1 MLLTELNNLLAAQSI
16 RGTMDIRSDLKSIEN
31 TLNRLVEYSKVFRD
45 FDSDWSH
52 LKNNEDFRLVY
63 DLDWNKR
70 PPLEKIYSEGRGLAR
85 GFAEVL
91 IQFNDARQFPQL
103 RQFVSYFDN
112 TWLFDVESFKNDLRV
127 ATDISSQLKHTPWAM
142 GQMLRLFEQ
151 QINYIPS
158 IKHAIDTLKETE
170 IYKQESGIRS
180 NATSTDMYGHILRVV
195 DSVGKM
201 IERHPSTFLGKSE
214 EDLRDLILVSL
225 ESNPLG
231 TATGETYN
239 KSGKTDILIR
249 HDNSNIFIGEC
260 KVWHGQSEYLKAIDQ
275 LLGYLTWRDKNAAL
289 ILFVRNQDISNVIN
303 TTQTAISQHP
313 QYISHTSEGN
323 DGWIS
328 CQFRAIDNDSVFNIA
343 IMPYHTP
350 SS

>member
-1 MLLTELNNLLAAQSI
+1 ME
-16 RGTMDIRSDLKSIEN
+16 IRSDLKSIEAA
-31 TLNRLVEYSKVFRD
+31 LNRLVEYSEVFRG
-45 FDSDWSH
+45 FEADWVH
-52 LKNNEDFRLVY
+52 LKNSEDFRLVY
-63 DLDWNKR
+63 SLDFNKKIS
-70 PPLEKIYSEGRGLAR
+70 LEKIYSDGRELAK
-85 GFAEVL
+85 GMAEVI
-91 IQFNDARQFPQL
+91 IQFNDAHRFPQL

-112 TWLFDVESFKNDLRV
+112 TWLFDVESFTNDLQV
-127 ATDISSQLKHTPWAM
+127 ATDIYEQLEHTPWAM
-142 GQMLRLFEQ
+142 GEMLRLFEE

-158 IKHAIDTLKETE
+158 IRHAVSALKETE

-180 NATSTDMYGHILRVV
+180 NATRTDMYGHVLRVV

-214 EDLRDLILVSL
+214 EDLRDHMLVSL
-225 ESNPLG
+225 QSNPIG

-249 HDNSNIFIGEC
+249 HENSNIFIGEC

-275 LLGYLTWRDKNAAL
+275 LLGYLTWRDKDAAL
-289 ILFVRNQDISNVIN
+289 ILFVKNQDISNVIK
-303 TTQTAISQHP
+303 TTQTAICEHP
-313 QYISHTSEGN
+313 QYISHTSDGN

-328 CQFRAIDNDSVFNIA
+328 CQLRAADSDSVFNIA
-343 IMPYHTP
+343 IMTYHTP